1 MYKEDNKD
9 DDDRIIMNTPIY
21 VLISAVI
28 AGLLFV
34 GYQQWAYQPID
45 LVAVATQMDQELP
58 MVRQTADYKIEP
70 LTVSADQQQII
81 AKHHLILQQ
90 GISADPALLS
100 DSNQV
105 YSRIFCQVIVA
116 KVGLVKQMQHE
127 QKFFVVKYYN
137 AKGLMLES
145 VTMQPKDCS
154 A

>member
-28 AGLLFV
+28 AGLIFV

-45 LVAVATQMDQELP
+45 LGALAKQIDQELP
-58 MVRQTADYKIEP
+58 IARQTADYKIEP
-70 LTVSADQQQII
+70 LMVSADQQQII
-81 AKHHLILQQ
+81 AKQHLILQQ
-90 GISADPALLS
+90 GISADPVRLT
-100 DSNQV
+100 DHNQV
-105 YSRIFCQVIVA
+105 YTQVFCQVIVA

-127 QKFFVVKYYN
+127 QKFLVIKYYN

-145 VTMQPKDCS
+145 VTIQPKDCV